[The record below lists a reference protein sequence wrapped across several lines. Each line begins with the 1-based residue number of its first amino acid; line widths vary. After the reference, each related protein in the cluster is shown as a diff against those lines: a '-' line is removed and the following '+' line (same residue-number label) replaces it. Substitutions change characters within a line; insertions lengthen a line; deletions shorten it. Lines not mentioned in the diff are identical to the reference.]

1 MRHMISIIK
10 LEQNTDYKLVQ
21 EINRVGQN
29 MKGIS
34 SSKSICFKSLNEN
47 KT

>member
-1 MRHMISIIK
+1 MSIIK

-29 MKGIS
+29 TKGIS